1 MWLSDLSI
9 KRPVLITM
17 VTIALMVVGWVSY
30 TRMPVDLFP
39 DISVP
44 VVVVRTVYPGATPQ
58 EVESTI
64 SQPLERAVSSLAR
77 VKNVRSTSLESVSLV
92 SIEFDTEYSSKEAA
106 DEVRQR
112 VQSVKGSLPA
122 DAEDP
127 EVLRY
132 DPSASPIM
140 SVAVSDAGGTLNSYR
155 LRDLVETEVADRLER
170 VPGVASVTVSGG
182 MQREVQVDL
191 RLDRLQ
197 ALALPVQQVVSAIK
211 QENVNIPGGRLD
223 EGSRERLLRTDGQF
237 TSVDQLATVSIATPA
252 GAAVY
257 LRDIADI
264 KDAFKEVRSTNR
276 LDGKESILVF
286 VRKQSGTN
294 TVTVADDVKVILDQI
309 GSQHPELS
317 LAVIDDQS
325 VFTRES
331 TIDVLVTLV
340 VGALLAALVV
350 LIFFRSLRNTLVTV
364 AGLPVIVLGS
374 FWAMSS
380 LGFSLNMIS
389 LMALSLSIGML
400 VDDAIVVRE
409 NIFRHTEE
417 GMPPK
422 EAASKATAEIALAV
436 LATTFTIVAVFAPI
450 GFTSGIAGRF
460 LREFGLTVV
469 VAVMLSLF
477 EAFTLAPM
485 LSAYFFRGGPR
496 EREEATHR
504 RGAYGALDRFYRRLL
519 HWSLRH
525 RAVTVT
531 LGLLAIAGSI
541 GVGSTLER
549 SFVRDFD
556 RGELTINLEMPT
568 GTSLAETNAVAA
580 QAEKMILA
588 IPEVAHVASSV
599 GSEDGSAEKGWLK
612 VKLKGRGL
620 LNAFQ
625 DKVRPE
631 LAKLPRVRF
640 DIDLSSNSLAGMVS
654 SSAASVRGRPVQLLV
669 KGDDLASIDYG
680 SRQVMEM
687 LGLIPG
693 VVDIDRSLKAGRP
706 ELRVVID
713 RDRAADLGVS
723 TAQIGATVRSLVNG
737 ERASALA
744 TSEND
749 IDIVVRLREA
759 DRNTPAAIEQLPLLT
774 SRGRLV
780 PLSSV
785 AKLEPGVGPAQIERL
800 NRQREVTVGAS
811 YLGRELGEVTS
822 DAQRALA
829 TLALPK
835 GVTVEFGGTTTYMEE
850 AFNSLVFALGL
861 SVLFVYMILASQF
874 GSFVHPFTIML
885 ALPLSF
891 LGAFLSLWVFGL
903 SLDMVALIG
912 MILLMGLVTKN
923 SILLVD
929 YTNTLRGRGLA
940 RDEALLTAG
949 PVRLR
954 PILMTTISMIFG
966 MLPIALGYGAGAEVR
981 QPMAVAVIGG
991 LVTSTLLT
999 LVVVPVAYS
1008 LIDDLGRRSRRV
1020 FGASAPD
1027 PAAAHSAAGVSDG
1040 FPTTSARP

>member
-9 KRPVLITM
+9 KRPVFITM
-17 VTIALMVVGWVSY
+17 VTICLMVVGWITY
-30 TRMPVDLFP
+30 ARMPVDLFP

-44 VVVVRTVYPGATPQ
+44 IVVVRTIYPGATPQ

-64 SQPLERAVSSLAR
+64 SQPIERAVSSLGR
-77 VKNVRSTSLESVSLV
+77 VKNVRSSSLESVSTV
-92 SIEFDTEYSSKEAA
+92 MVEFDTEYSSKEAA

-127 EVLRY
+127 EVLRF
-132 DPSASPIM
+132 DPAQTPIM
-140 SVAVSDAGGTLNSYR
+140 SVAVADRSGNLNSYR
-155 LRDLVETEVADRLER
+155 LRDLVEIEVAEKLER

-182 MQREVQVDL
+182 LQREVQVNL
-191 RLDRLQ
+191 RLERLQ
-197 ALALPVQQVVSAIK
+197 ALALPVQQVVAAIK
-211 QENVNIPGGRLD
+211 QENVNIPGGRLN
-223 EGSRERLLRTDGQF
+223 EGSSERLLRTAGQF
-237 TSVDQLATVSIATPA
+237 TSVDQLRSVPITTPA
-252 GAAVY
+252 GAVVY
-257 LRDIADI
+257 LRDVAEI
-264 KDAFKEVRSTNR
+264 KDGFKEVRSTSR
-276 LDGKESILVF
+276 LDGEDSVLVF
-286 VRKQSGTN
+286 IRKQSGTN
-294 TVTVADDVKVILDQI
+294 TVTVADDVKATLAEIRR
-309 GSQHPELS
+309 QHPELN
-317 LAVIDDQS
+317 LAVMDDPS

-331 TIDVLVTLV
+331 TVDVLVTLI
-340 VGALLAALVV
+340 VGGILAALVV
-350 LIFFRSLRNTLVTV
+350 PAFFRSLRNTLVTV

-417 GMPPK
+417 GMPPR

-436 LATTFTIVAVFAPI
+436 LATTLTIAAVFAPI

-469 VAVMLSLF
+469 VAVLLSLF

-485 LSAYFFRGGPR
+485 LSAYFFRAGQRKP
-496 EREEATHR
+496 EEATHR
-504 RGAYGALDRFYRRLL
+504 RGAYGAMDGLYRRLL
-519 HWSLRH
+519 GWALRH
-525 RAVTVT
+525 RAVIV
-531 LGLLAIAGSI
+531 
-541 GVGSTLER
+541 GVGVVALAVSAGIGTMLER
-549 SFVRDFD
+549 SFIRDFD
-556 RGELTINLEMPT
+556 RGDITVNLEMPT
-568 GTSLAETNAVAA
+568 GSSLAETNAVVL
-580 QAEKMILA
+580 QAEGIIRA
-588 IPEVAHVASSV
+588 IPEVDHVVSSV
-599 GSEDGSAEKGWLK
+599 GSEDGSVEKAWLK
-612 VKLKGRGL
+612 VKLKGRGMIDR
-620 LNAFQ
+620 FQ
-625 DKVRPE
+625 DKARPE
-631 LAKLPRVRF
+631 LAKLPRARF
-640 DIDLSSNSLAGMVS
+640 DIDLSANSLSGMVS

-669 KGDDLASIDYG
+669 KGDDLASIDIA

-687 LGLIPG
+687 LGRIPG

-706 ELRVVID
+706 EMRVVID

-744 TSEND
+744 TSEKD
-749 IDIVVRLREA
+749 IDITVRLQES
-759 DRNTPAAIEQLPLLT
+759 DRNSLEAIEQLPLLT
-774 SRGRLV
+774 PKGRLV
-780 PLSSV
+780 PLSAV
-785 AKLEPGVGPAQIERL
+785 AKLEPGVGPAQIDRL

-811 YLGRELGEVTS
+811 YLGRELGEVTT

-829 TLALPK
+829 GLALPK
-835 GVTVEFGGTTTYMEE
+835 GVTVQFGGTTTYMEE
-850 AFNSLVFALGL
+850 AFSSLIFALGL

-891 LGAFLSLWVFGL
+891 LGAFFSLWVFGL

-912 MILLMGLVTKN
+912 FILLMGLVTKN

-954 PILMTTISMIFG
+954 PILMTTIAMIFG
-966 MLPIALGYGAGAEVR
+966 MLPIAMGYGAGAEVR

-991 LVTSTLLT
+991 LITSTLLT

-1008 LIDDLGRRSRRV
+1008 LIDDLGRLVRRPR
-1020 FGASAPD
+1020 GE
-1027 PAAAHSAAGVSDG
+1027 PAAALAASSAAAEPDDG
-1040 FPTTSARP
+1040 SRTSAQR